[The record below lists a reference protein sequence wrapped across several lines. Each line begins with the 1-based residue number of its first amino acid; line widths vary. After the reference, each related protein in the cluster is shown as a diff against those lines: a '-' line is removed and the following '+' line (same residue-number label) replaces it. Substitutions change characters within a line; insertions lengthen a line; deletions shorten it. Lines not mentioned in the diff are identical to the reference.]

1 MKTAFINLCNT
12 SMPASKI
19 NAVKNLNLP
28 IINGTNL
35 IDVELVDLIQ
45 SYHLT
50 GEENREIAKNLLEA
64 LTQAY
69 TSLQEQ
75 ELIDHNTYTE
85 SNKIYV
91 YMNGPCDAFLC
102 AFFRLM
108 GNHRY
113 YEVEHL
119 CFVNFTSDDEMFEI

>member
-1 MKTAFINLCNT
+1 MKSAFINLCNT

-28 IINGTNL
+28 IMNGTNL
-35 IDVELVDLIQ
+35 IDVELVNLIQ

-50 GEENREIAKNLLEA
+50 GEQSREIAKNLLEA
-64 LTQAY
+64 LTKAY
-69 TSLQEQ
+69 TYLQEQ
-75 ELIDHNTYTE
+75 ELIDHGTYTQC
-85 SNKIYV
+85 NKIYV
-91 YMNGPCDAFLC
+91 YMNGPSDAFLC
-102 AFFRLM
+102 AFFRLI

-119 CFVNFTSDDEMFEI
+119 CFVSFTPDNEMFEI